1 MEEVTK
7 ANRLIAGIIDS
18 VVGYVPMM
26 IMAFVTG
33 ATGIGALMYI
43 GYLVTI
49 GYYLFKDALLGG
61 QSIGKKAMKYAAVN
75 QDGSSLD
82 GNFMASATRN
92 VSVIVPLLGL
102 YEAFLVLTDKKRLGD
117 EWAKTKVVNKA

>member
-1 MEEVTK
+1 MMMGLKLLYLVTHIFHSRTLETK

-33 ATGIGALMYI
+33 ATGIGALMYV

-61 QSIGKKAMKYAAVN
+61 QSIGKKAMK
-75 QDGSSLD
+75 
-82 GNFMASATRN
+82 
-92 VSVIVPLLGL
+92 
-102 YEAFLVLTDKKRLGD
+102 
-117 EWAKTKVVNKA
+117 